1 METITRNI
9 EIGRSLRTVYN
20 QWTQFEDFPHFMEG
34 VKSVRQI
41 NDKLLQWEAEIAGKT
56 KIWEAEIY
64 EQVPDQV
71 IAWRSTSGAE
81 NSGVVKFEA
90 VNPGRTRVALTL
102 NYDPEGFVEN
112 LGDFL
117 GLVSARISGDLKRF
131 ESYIEG
137 KSPPPEGWRGEIDD
151 GQVQSQTSP
160 PVHPS
165 GP

>member
-41 NDKLLQWEAEIAGKT
+41 NDKLLQWEAEIVGKT

-81 NSGVVKFEA
+81 NSGVALFA
-90 VNPGRTRVALTL
+90 AFRTPPGVGAGPLAPPYPTPVDQTAFSSAAQSRLQRRLLHPVSSRQHSWPQRTPEPVPQPSLSK
-102 NYDPEGFVEN
+102 DPTHDHLAG
-112 LGDFL
+112 
-117 GLVSARISGDLKRF
+117 SCHK
-131 ESYIEG
+131 
-137 KSPPPEGWRGEIDD
+137 
-151 GQVQSQTSP
+151 
-160 PVHPS
+160 
-165 GP
+165 